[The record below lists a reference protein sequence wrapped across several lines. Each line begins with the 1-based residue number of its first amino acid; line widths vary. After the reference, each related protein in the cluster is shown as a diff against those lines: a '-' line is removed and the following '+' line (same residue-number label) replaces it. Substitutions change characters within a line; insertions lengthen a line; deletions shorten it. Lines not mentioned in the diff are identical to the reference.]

1 MLAEM
6 KMQDPT
12 KPMDSKS
19 IMDGQMKMATIDAN
33 KKMAESMLKLQQAYA
48 NSSLS
53 TAANMIGKVVENG
66 EMNKETGLIRSFKVE
81 TVENKDNDL
90 FVNVRELVGLKDKL
104 VEVEGDKAK
113 SISYDKNGYI
123 LDDGQRTNVRIKL
136 DEKGLFQKDTK
147 GNLILLDDNDKVI
160 ADENIVNKYRYN
172 GSEVLYAKD
181 TITFPLS
188 KILKVR

>member
-1 MLAEM
+1 
-6 KMQDPT
+6 
-12 KPMDSKS
+12 
-19 IMDGQMKMATIDAN
+19 
-33 KKMAESMLKLQQAYA
+33 
-48 NSSLS
+48 
-53 TAANMIGKVVENG
+53 MIGKVVENG
-66 EMNKETGLIRSFKVE
+66 EMNKETGLIRSYKVE